1 MSEEAEKKFSSIM
14 EKLIHSS
21 KPKSASS
28 SKSEAQSCRG
38 KKRPYSMP
46 HQELL
51 PNKRAQPLY
60 GFQNSS
66 HPDIIPKCRPWDRT
80 DLIKRLATFKAM
92 TWFAKPK
99 VVDAVNCAR
108 RGWIN
113 VDLDIIACES
123 CGARLLFSTPS
134 SWSQQQVEKAAQV
147 FSLKLD
153 SGHKSSCPWV
163 DNACDEKLAQFP
175 PMADQDLVYDYRQ
188 RTSALSNLL
197 ALPVISI
204 SAISHLK
211 SPQFEHFLQNEPT
224 LECVDRNGSEL
235 KTSYLG
241 NETDTESAKKY
252 YEAQKIIS
260 LCGWEPRSLPY
271 VVDCE
276 DQSASLPNADTQLHC
291 SEFSGGHEIC
301 VYSNPQDTTE
311 TEDEFDASRG
321 LQIDPNSVVLDCKLC
336 GASVGLWAFSKI
348 PRPLEFHRFV
358 GYSEVDGT
366 RDSENTVPPP
376 PKDKTDKQIHATGS
390 QNSAIV
396 ATNCGTMSKD
406 KPTNLNL
413 TIAGGP
419 PPTKQSFRAVI
430 SLPAIGHNLRA
441 RLFADNGLGSPAP
454 ANSGNAQ
461 SDHGQDQAYNPF
473 SVENQASITTN
484 PPEVGV
490 TVESHE
496 SSRGNGVENISII
509 PYTSAH
515 ESNIREKN
523 LMNDSAP
530 VHGIDKV
537 GCDTA
542 MVLKPS
548 THDKRIEFDP
558 IRQHRHFCPWVT
570 STRNSSPGWK
580 LVLSALHRQSG
591 SPLSSSNG
599 SPSSSKFIEVDDPI
613 SSIRKLFASPSPKRR
628 KQMPRSG

>member
-14 EKLIHSS
+14 EKLIHAS
-21 KPKSASS
+21 KPKSASRNCC
-28 SKSEAQSCRG
+28 Q
-38 KKRPYSMP
+38 
-46 HQELL
+46 
-51 PNKRAQPLY
+51 NKRAQPLY

-204 SAISHLK
+204 SAISLK
-211 SPQFEHFLQNEPT
+211 
-224 LECVDRNGSEL
+224 
-235 KTSYLG
+235 
-241 NETDTESAKKY
+241 
-252 YEAQKIIS
+252 KIIS

-321 LQIDPNSVVLDCKLC
+321 LQIESKFYLLGILKLMVQ
-336 GASVGLWAFSKI
+336 GIQKTLF
-348 PRPLEFHRFV
+348 
-358 GYSEVDGT
+358 
-366 RDSENTVPPP
+366 PPQ

-396 ATNCGTMSKD
+396 ATSCGTMSKD

-441 RLFADNGLGSPAP
+441 RLFA
-454 ANSGNAQ
+454 
-461 SDHGQDQAYNPF
+461 GQWFRKSRTCQF
-473 SVENQASITTN
+473 RKCSV
-484 PPEVGV
+484 
-490 TVESHE
+490 
-496 SSRGNGVENISII
+496 
-509 PYTSAH
+509 
-515 ESNIREKN
+515 
-523 LMNDSAP
+523 
-530 VHGIDKV
+530 
-537 GCDTA
+537 
-542 MVLKPS
+542 
-548 THDKRIEFDP
+548 
-558 IRQHRHFCPWVT
+558 
-570 STRNSSPGWK
+570 
-580 LVLSALHRQSG
+580 
-591 SPLSSSNG
+591 
-599 SPSSSKFIEVDDPI
+599 
-613 SSIRKLFASPSPKRR
+613 
-628 KQMPRSG
+628 